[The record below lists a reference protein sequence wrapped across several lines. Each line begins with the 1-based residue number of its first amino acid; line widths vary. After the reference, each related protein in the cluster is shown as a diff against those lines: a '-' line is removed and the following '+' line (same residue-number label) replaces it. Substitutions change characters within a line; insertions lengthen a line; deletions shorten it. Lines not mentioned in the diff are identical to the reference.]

1 MKRLAAYA
9 GLVAVAVALDQW
21 IKYLVETRLVL
32 QEPVDLLPFLALY
45 RTYNTGVAFSMLSS
59 FGDIG
64 LIVVSLAV
72 IAFVLYLASRSTGD
86 QWLARIGF
94 ALIIGGAIGNLIDR
108 ADLRPRHRLHPV
120 PYAGLVLRRLQPR
133 RRLHHGR
140 RGDGAPGGVSRLAP
154 PARRCRAGRLSS
166 PCVSSAWRTAGSR
179 LFRQTVKIRSIGQ
192 KLP

>member
-21 IKYLVETRLVL
+21 IKYLVETRLAL

-64 LIVVSLAV
+64 LIVLSLAV

-86 QWLARIGF
+86 QWFARIGF

-108 ADLRPRHRLHPV
+108 AIYGHVIDYILFHTPV
-120 PYAGLVLRRLQPR
+120 WSFAVFNLADAFITVGAVMVLLEEFLGWRRQ
-133 RRLHHGR
+133 
-140 RGDGAPGGVSRLAP
+140 
-154 PARRCRAGRLSS
+154 RAD
-166 PCVSSAWRTAGSR
+166 AGS
-179 LFRQTVKIRSIGQ
+179 TD
-192 KLP
+192 